1 MVTRRASRQP
11 RPLRAFALAAIIG
24 GLIGTFAG
32 LTSGISAADFSKAVD
47 TEVLGRLQAAAVLPN
62 GTAPD
67 VLKSIREATVL
78 IEAAGCDGQSTGTGV
93 VIADGRVLTNR
104 HVLADTSGARVTNLN
119 GTSAGADR
127 ISASSIDDAAVISL
141 PDHQSAPFGS
151 GIKPDAQKGPHE
163 GQTIIVGDAVREL
176 VRGRI
181 DHAASRLNP
190 SGHLTRA
197 TCPRT
202 IREDLAFKGGVDDL
216 HRCGIRRRG
225 GQCAHGQQQETDCVL
240 HDALF
245 WMDQRARA
253 EPRRAATPTSPSPA
267 SISA

>member
-1 MVTRRASRQP
+1 MVTRRASRQT
-11 RPLRAFALAAIIG
+11 RPLKAFALAAIIG

-104 HVLADTSGARVTNLN
+104 HVLAGTSGARVTNLN

-127 ISASSIDDAAVISL
+127 MSASSIDDAAVISL

-163 GQTIIVGDAVREL
+163 GQTIIVAGHPLGGPLVIQGGTVLNTDDGTPYGTGGTVWHTNVPVASGSSGSGVFTADGELIGLVFSRDNATGNAV
-176 VRGRI
+176 VI
-181 DHAASRLNP
+181 PASRLMAWSLYGSTP
-190 SGHLTRA
+190 WESCDKRHPG
-197 TCPRT
+197 
-202 IREDLAFKGGVDDL
+202 
-216 HRCGIRRRG
+216 
-225 GQCAHGQQQETDCVL
+225 
-240 HDALF
+240 
-245 WMDQRARA
+245 ARLN
-253 EPRRAATPTSPSPA
+253 
-267 SISA
+267 